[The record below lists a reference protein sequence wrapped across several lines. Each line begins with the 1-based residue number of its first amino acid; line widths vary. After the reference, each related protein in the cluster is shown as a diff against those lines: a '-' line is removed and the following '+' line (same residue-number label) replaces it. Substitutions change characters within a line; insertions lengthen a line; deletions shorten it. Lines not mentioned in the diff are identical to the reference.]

1 MRLASRRI
9 ECAFHMAEVGL
20 LQRVRAND
28 PQALAELYDQYA
40 PRLYAYIY
48 RQVGEQR
55 LAEDL
60 TSEVFVKALG
70 ALRKGQFANTSM
82 QAWLYR
88 LAHNLV
94 IDHYRRDPGHA
105 PLDESFPAPD
115 SVPEAARRRHW
126 QSKLREALPHLTEEQ
141 QQVIVLRFGEG
152 QSAGEVART
161 LGKTEESIRAL
172 QHRALAALRRWLGE
186 DYP

>member
-1 MRLASRRI
+1 MLAHT
-9 ECAFHMAEVGL
+9 AL

-28 PQALAELYDQYA
+28 PAALAELYDEFA

-48 RQVGEQR
+48 RRVGEQR

-60 TSEVFVKALG
+60 TSEVFVKALS
-70 ALRKGQFANTSM
+70 ALRKGRFASESL

-88 LAHNLV
+88 LAHNQV
-94 IDHYRRDPGHA
+94 IDHYRRNKGDM
-105 PLDESFPAPD
+105 PLNESLPAPD

-126 QSKLREALPHLTEEQ
+126 QNKLREALPHLTEEQ
-141 QQVIVLRFGEG
+141 QHVIVLRFGEG
-152 QSAGEVART
+152 QSAGEVAQA

>member
-1 MRLASRRI
+1 MQADVS
-9 ECAFHMAEVGL
+9 L

-28 PQALAELYDQYA
+28 PEALSELYDQFA
-40 PRLYAYIY
+40 PRLYTYIY
-48 RQVGEQR
+48 RRVGEQR

-60 TSEVFVKALG
+60 TSEVFVKALS
-70 ALRKGQFANTSM
+70 ALRKGQFASASA

-94 IDHYRRDPGHA
+94 IDHYRRDKGNL
-105 PLDESFPAPD
+105 PLDESLPAPD

-126 QSKLREALPHLTEEQ
+126 QGQLREALPHLTEEQ
-141 QQVIVLRFGEG
+141 QHVIVLRFGEG
-152 QSAGEVART
+152 QSAGEVARA

>member
-1 MRLASRRI
+1 MQADT
-9 ECAFHMAEVGL
+9 AL

-28 PQALAELYDQYA
+28 PAALSELYDAFA
-40 PRLYAYIY
+40 PALYAYIY
-48 RQVGEQR
+48 RRVGEQR

-60 TSEVFVKALG
+60 TSEVFVKALD
-70 ALRKGQFANTSM
+70 ALRKEHFASASLR
-82 QAWLYR
+82 AWLYR

-94 IDHYRRDPGHA
+94 MDYYRRDKGDL
-105 PLDESFPAPD
+105 PLDEWVPAPD
-115 SVPEAARRRHW
+115 SVPETVQRRRW
-126 QSKLREALPHLTEEQ
+126 QSQLRAALGQLTAEQ
-141 QQVIVLRFGEG
+141 QQVVVLRFGEG
-152 QSAGEVART
+152 QSAAEVARA